1 MKSLT
6 SKKDLKNL
14 VKECVKE
21 VLFEEGIISNLVSE
35 IAAGFV
41 KANLLEAKQPT
52 ITNTPKHNVVTER
65 VMERASKQKKQPKER
80 KAFSENK
87 KKMTEILK
95 NNFGGVDLFE
105 GTTPAPESET
115 KGAGTLTGVN
125 PNDPGVDI
133 SSIPGMNSWK
143 HLIK

>member
-6 SKKDLKNL
+6 NKKDLKNL

-52 ITNTPKHNVVTER
+52 VTNTPKHNVVTER
-65 VMERASKQKKQPKER
+65 VMERVSKQKKQPKER

-95 NNFGGVDLFE
+95 SNFGGVDLFE
-105 GTTPAPESET
+105 GTTPAPESKT